1 MNMKTFFQARLEA
14 LEKRLLDLKVH
25 SSYLNYA
32 LAEYEPNELSPFLIF
47 SNAADVHHSENEWE
61 KYSKVFFRNKSRT
74 TLLDVL
80 PFAALAA
87 ARLCNHFSHSED
99 TEELAMDWL
108 IKAHESFAIIDYVF
122 RRIEAERYYA
132 KYPTDNVPHRF
143 SDGRRLFLD
152 ILSTHTPK
160 SPQEST
166 RHIIDKIAESYF
178 TKSRLYKI
186 KHKFQEENL
195 YKTINSWRI
204 RHPEFKHEMDTI
216 LNTMVANLLSENDK

>member
-1 MNMKTFFQARLEA
+1 MNMETLFRARLEA
-14 LEKRLLDLKVH
+14 LEKRLLDLQVH

-32 LAEYEPNELSPFLIF
+32 LADYESKELSPFLPF
-47 SNAADVHHSENEWE
+47 PNAAEVHHFEKEWE

-108 IKAHESFAIIDYVF
+108 IKAHESLAIIDYVL

-132 KYPTDNVPHRF
+132 KYPTDNLPYRS

-152 ILSTHTPK
+152 ILKTYTPK

-166 RHIIDKIAESYF
+166 RHITDKIAESYF
-178 TKSRLYKI
+178 TRSRFYKI

-204 RHPEFKHEMDTI
+204 RHPEFMNEMDAI
-216 LNTMVANLLSENDK
+216 LNTMFANFPSGNKT